1 MMQDL
6 AIYASGLISLGIVLY
21 VAADM
26 LSERAFDRRK
36 ADAARSR
43 IALPSAHR
51 TGS

>member
-1 MMQDL
+1 MTEFAL
-6 AIYASGLISLGIVLY
+6 YASILISLCIVLY

-26 LSERAFDRRK
+26 LSEQAFERRK
-36 ADAARSR
+36 ADASRSR